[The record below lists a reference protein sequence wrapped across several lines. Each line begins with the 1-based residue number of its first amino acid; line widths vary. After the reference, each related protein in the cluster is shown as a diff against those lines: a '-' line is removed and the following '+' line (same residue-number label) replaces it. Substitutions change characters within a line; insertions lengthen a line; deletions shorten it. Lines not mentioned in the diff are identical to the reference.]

1 MTAPQIPSQ
10 LRSTILYLLT
20 VFLTQASSFVLLPII
35 TRYLGPSQ
43 YGEYALALAVS
54 SLIGMFG
61 SSWIRNV
68 GFRFYFDAKL
78 SGDTRSYFR
87 SLATLQAAILAL
99 AYAAA
104 AMVLPLFSQDL
115 VPLPTLLAAA
125 AMMLAS
131 DFQALTVYLV
141 RGEQLAGRY
150 ALAEGSTALT
160 RLIGTT
166 GGLALGF
173 TEPAFLFL
181 AAAGAS
187 VIGGLIALRSL
198 LPHLTGH
205 SRLSWPTMRRVLVR
219 APGALPFSV
228 GEWLGTLADRLVL
241 NAYATTAVVGIYAA
255 GFGLGDR
262 IVGGI
267 AMAVFMMA
275 WPDVLRSWNDG
286 GIERAR
292 VAVHRYFQIYLWLT
306 VGPVVALVVY
316 GEAVVQVLGDG
327 FQGAVQVLGLIAVAA
342 WLRGFGNGFNR
353 HFELEKRFYA
363 LSLVTVAG
371 ACLNLGLNLLLV
383 PQYQALGAAMAAVG
397 AQGTVMVSYVLLRH
411 RGLVWF
417 PASDALLV
425 AGLTAVTA
433 GISYLWSGGDLVGLL
448 VFAGTYAVGMATVW
462 LRRLR
467 RREPSDG

>member
-1 MTAPQIPSQ
+1 MRRLRLPSHLSSTA
-10 LRSTILYLLT
+10 LYLAT
-20 VFLTQASSFVLLPII
+20 VFLTQVSSFVLLPIV

-68 GFRFYFDAKL
+68 GFRFYFDARAEGG
-78 SGDTRSYFR
+78 SRSFFW
-87 SLATLQAAILAL
+87 SLATLQAGVLILA
-99 AYAAA
+99 YTAAA
-104 AMVLPLFSQDL
+104 LVLPLFSVEL

-125 AMMLAS
+125 FMMLAA
-131 DFQALTVYLV
+131 DFQALTVYFV
-141 RGEQLAGRY
+141 RGEQLSGRF
-150 ALAEGSTALT
+150 AAAEGTAAIT
-160 RLIGTT
+160 RLAGTT
-166 GGLALGF
+166 VGLALGF
-173 TEPAFLFL
+173 TQPAFLFL

-187 VIGGLIALRSL
+187 LIGGAIALRGL
-198 LPHLTGH
+198 LPHLLGQA
-205 SRLSWPTMRRVLVR
+205 RLSWTTMRQVLVR

-286 GIERAR
+286 GIESARA
-292 VAVHRYFQIYLWLT
+292 AVHRYFQIYLWLT

-316 GEAVVQVLGDG
+316 GDALVRLLGDG

-371 ACLNLGLNLLLV
+371 ACLNLTLNLWLV
-383 PQYQALGAAMAAVG
+383 PRYGALGAAMAAVG
-397 AQGTVMVSYVLLRH
+397 AQGAVVTTYVLLRH
-411 RGLVWF
+411 RRLVWF
-417 PASDALLV
+417 PTGDALWV
-425 AGLTAVTA
+425 AGVTALTAGGA
-433 GISYLWSGGDLVGLL
+433 YLLWDSSLVGLL
-448 VFAGTYAVGMATVW
+448 VFAAAYAAGMVAVW
-462 LRRLR
+462 GRRLR
-467 RREPSDG
+467 SR

>member
-1 MTAPQIPSQ
+1 MRLPRIPSQ
-10 LRSTILYLLT
+10 LRSTVLYLLT
-20 VFLTQASSFVLLPII
+20 VFLTQASSFILLPIV

-54 SLIGMFG
+54 SLVGMFG

-68 GFRFYFDAKL
+68 GFRFYFDAKVA
-78 SGDTRSYFR
+78 GDTRSYFW
-87 SLATLQAAILAL
+87 SLATMQSGILLL

-104 AMVLPLFSQDL
+104 AMVLPRFSEDL
-115 VPLPTLLAAA
+115 VPLPTLLAAG

-150 ALAEGSTALT
+150 ALAEGSAALT
-160 RLIGTT
+160 RLVGTT
-166 GGLALGF
+166 AGLAMGF

-205 SRLSWPTMRRVLVR
+205 SRLSWSTMRRVLIR

-306 VGPVVALVVY
+306 VGPVVALVAY

-371 ACLNLGLNLLLV
+371 ACLNLALNLWLV
-383 PQYQALGAAMAAVG
+383 PRYGAMGAAMAAVG
-397 AQGTVMVSYVLLRH
+397 AQAAVVVTYVLLRH
-411 RGLVWF
+411 RRLVWF
-417 PASDALLV
+417 PAADALWV
-425 AGLTAVTA
+425 AGLTTLTA
-433 GISYLWSGGDLVGLL
+433 GAAYLWLGGGLAGLL
-448 VFAGTYAVGMATVW
+448 VFAGAYALGMVAVW
-462 LRRLR
+462 GRRLR
-467 RREPSDG
+467 QGSSTRP